1 MLNWKYFIT
10 ARKLLNSKGII
21 GKKNILFVMFDNNN
35 DRTCSV
41 VDEFVNRIKI
51 IKKYF
56 VGDFINNDML
66 LFIDKIIK
74 KILIFTGFCWKF
86 HQ

>member
-1 MLNWKYFIT
+1 
-10 ARKLLNSKGII
+10 
-21 GKKNILFVMFDNNN
+21 MFDNNN

>member
-1 MLNWKYFIT
+1 
-10 ARKLLNSKGII
+10 
-21 GKKNILFVMFDNNN
+21 
-35 DRTCSV
+35 
-41 VDEFVNRIKI
+41 
-51 IKKYF
+51 
-56 VGDFINNDML
+56 ML

>member
-1 MLNWKYFIT
+1 
-10 ARKLLNSKGII
+10 
-21 GKKNILFVMFDNNN
+21 MFDNNN

-56 VGDFINNDML
+56 VGDFINDDML

-74 KILIFTGFCWKF
+74 KILIFTGFC
-86 HQ
+86 